1 MPSLPLRRRQMMT
14 KGEVISNP
22 GRRLALCVAP
32 YFADRGVGD
41 MRGDTNGTP
50 ICHPGGGGRP
60 SLHTQPCGTQDDTHR
75 TTAGAQP
82 RTTSGVRLCTGAIW
96 HAPHVATTPRGEIR
110 GYARLPPPPGWRKCS
125 PPVIVSAS
133 GGGAGAA
140 PDGKPRGG
148 VPDCNDPALTQL
160 CSGCGVPP
168 PTACRRYAP
177 VAQ

>member
-1 MPSLPLRRRQMMT
+1 MT
-14 KGEVISNP
+14 KGDVISNP
-22 GRRLALCVAP
+22 GRWLALCVAP
-32 YFADRGVGD
+32 YFATRGRGD
-41 MRGDTNGTP
+41 MRGPPDGAPN
-50 ICHPGGGGRP
+50 CHPGGGGRP
-60 SLHTQPCGTQDDTHR
+60 SWHHKLYAISFTIKIIHIKLRREHSHAPPPGCDLG
-75 TTAGAQP
+75 
-82 RTTSGVRLCTGAIW
+82 GAIW
-96 HAPHVATTPRGEIR
+96 CAPHVATTPRGEIR

-125 PPVIVSAS
+125 PPVIVSAN

-148 VPDCNDPALTQL
+148 VPERNDPALTQL